1 MLNFGLEAP
10 TGLLHHLSVYG
21 DALLLDGGNERCLG
35 GMRAS
40 VSLILQ
46 NAPKEIIHWVQIWAT
61 GRPFVLGYEVVAV
74 LLQPGEGVFGD
85 MTRCTVLLP
94 YPGAVLCHLLTLLFR
109 VTFTLLSP
117 NKLTVIFKKFLD
129 LDYI

>member
-1 MLNFGLEAP
+1 MLNPGPEAP
-10 TGLLHHLSVYG
+10 AGLLHHLPVYG

-61 GRPFVLGYEVVAV
+61 GRPFVLGYEVLAV
-74 LLQPGEGVFGD
+74 LLQPGEGAFED
-85 MTRCTVLLP
+85 MTRQTVLLP
-94 YPGAVLCHLLTLLFR
+94 YPGPVPGHLLD
-109 VTFTLLSP
+109 P
-117 NKLTVIFKKFLD
+117 G
-129 LDYI
+129 